1 MNPVRRR
8 TRARE
13 LAVQFLYYLDLRGM
27 DALEELD
34 AFLAHHTKGSELKG
48 EEEVAAYARELIE
61 GVAGDTD
68 NLNDWIEAI
77 AENWRLDRMAHV
89 DRNVLRM
96 AVYELI
102 HKPEVPFKVVI
113 NEGIDIAKRFSTS
126 QSGSFVNGIL
136 DRARILIHEVRES
149 GDELRPPTAEKGPRP
164 AAEDPV

>member
-1 MNPVRRR
+1 MCRDV
-8 TRARE
+8 
-13 LAVQFLYYLDLRGM
+13 
-27 DALEELD
+27 
-34 AFLAHHTKGSELKG
+34 
-48 EEEVAAYARELIE
+48 
-61 GVAGDTD
+61 D

-77 AENWRLDRMAHV
+77 AENWRLARMAHV
-89 DRNVLRM
+89 ARNVLRM

-113 NEGIDIAKRFSTS
+113 NEAIDIAKRFSTS

-149 GDELRPPTAEKGPRP
+149 GGELRPPTAEKGPRP

>member
-1 MNPVRRR
+1 MNPIRRR

-13 LAVQFLYYLDLRGM
+13 LAVQFLYCLDLRGM
-27 DALEELD
+27 NALEELD
-34 AFLAHHTKGSELKG
+34 AFLAHHTKGSDPKG
-48 EEEVAAYARELIE
+48 EEEVSGYARELIE
-61 GVAGDTD
+61 GVAGDVD
-68 NLNDWIEAI
+68 DLNDWIEAI
-77 AENWRLDRMAHV
+77 AENWRLERMAHV

-113 NEGIDIAKRFSTS
+113 NEAIDIAKRYSTS

-136 DRARILIHEVRES
+136 DRARILIQEVRES
-149 GDELRPPTAEKGPRP
+149 GGELRPPTAEKGPRP

>member
-13 LAVQFLYYLDLRGM
+13 LAVQFLYSLDLRGM

-34 AFLAHHTKGSELKG
+34 AFLVHHTKGSESKG
-48 EEEVAAYARELIE
+48 EEEVSVYARELIE
-61 GVAGDTD
+61 GVAGDVD
-68 NLNDWIEAI
+68 DLNDWIEAI
-77 AENWRLDRMAHV
+77 AENWRLDRMAHI

-102 HKPEVPFKVVI
+102 HKPKVPFKVVI
-113 NEGIDIAKRFSTS
+113 NEAIDIAKRYSTS

-149 GDELRPPTAEKGPRP
+149 GNNLRPPTAEKGPRP